1 MSVPNQNITKTIK
14 TKPSSDFLLI
24 SNHDWIEASKTLSP
38 AGFQMYLWLI
48 RHDTNFTNEVSRQ
61 AFINDFNSSE
71 STYKRAWKDLKEK
84 GYLQQ
89 SKDGSNIYYI
99 YSNPNGIKNDPIT
112 NKVKNEPDNI
122 GVKNDTN
129 NKKSNGIKNE
139 PETSSKMNPIRI
151 KNEPIT
157 GSKMNQEIDNINN
170 INIINKQ
177 SSPLQQK
184 VKNDPDN
191 IRVKN
196 EPIIIS
202 QEDFIQQEL
211 SLTMIVH
218 EEDNEGNKIVESC
231 GKTYKIIPPK
241 QTSTT
246 QEQIAALG
254 F

>member
-1 MSVPNQNITKTIK
+1 MSVPNQKIVKTKK

-24 SNHDWIEASKTLSP
+24 SNHDWIEASKILSP

-71 STYKRAWKDLKEK
+71 STYKRAWNDLKAK
-84 GYLQQ
+84 GYVQP
-89 SKDGSNIYYI
+89 SKEGSNIYYI

-112 NKVKNEPDNI
+112 NKVKNEPI
-122 GVKNDTN
+122 
-129 NKKSNGIKNE
+129 
-139 PETSSKMNPIRI
+139 TSSKMNPIRV
-151 KNEPIT
+151 KNEPII
-157 GSKMNQEIDNINN
+157 GSKMNTEIDNIDNIDN

-177 SSPLQQK
+177 SSSSQQK
-184 VKNDPDN
+184 VKNDPNN

-202 QEDFIQQEL
+202 QEDFIQQGL
-211 SLTMIVH
+211 SPTMIVH

-231 GKTYKIIPPK
+231 GKTYKIISPK
-241 QTSTT
+241 QAPTA

>member
-1 MSVPNQNITKTIK
+1 MSVPNQKIVKTKK

-24 SNHDWIEASKTLSP
+24 SNHDWIEASKILSP

-99 YSNPNGIKNDPIT
+99 YSNLNGIKNDPVT
-112 NKVKNEPDNI
+112 N
-122 GVKNDTN
+122 
-129 NKKSNGIKNE
+129 
-139 PETSSKMNPIRI
+139 R
-151 KNEPIT
+151 
-157 GSKMNQEIDNINN
+157 
-170 INIINKQ
+170 
-177 SSPLQQK
+177 

-202 QEDFIQQEL
+202 QEDFIQQGL
-211 SLTMIVH
+211 NPTMIVH
-218 EEDNEGNKIVESC
+218 EEDNKGNKIVESC
-231 GKTYKIIPPK
+231 GKAYKIIPLK